1 MDEVVNTFMISLIG
15 LARLDKGWSLGRETD
30 VPSDHVA
37 QSKSDKIS

>member
-15 LARLDKGWSLGRETD
+15 LARLDKGWSLGRD
-30 VPSDHVA
+30 MPSDHVA